1 MVYEQ
6 INKNQFMIVIAGAT
20 GVGKTDFALSL
31 AEYLPIEIINA
42 DLGQF
47 YQPLTIGTA
56 KPLWQEHPVKHHLF
70 DIFSEPR
77 SCTVMEYR
85 TRALECIHKIWQQKK
100 IPVIVGGS
108 TLYVESIFFEPQ
120 QTKTNAE
127 FILNEKISESWDQ
140 LNAFDPERAAK
151 IHPNDSYRIKRA
163 LAIWQT
169 TGVKPSEQKPIYNP
183 PVDYWF
189 FYLTRD
195 RNDLYKRIN
204 ERVGLMIDAGWLDE
218 VRSLINTDW
227 QSFIQ
232 AKKFIGYPELVDF
245 QIKTLNSY
253 ENVLALISQRTR
265 NYAKRQETYFK
276 RLEKKLYNCL
286 VKSTGYTS
294 KQASKIF
301 VNNLTSLDLTVYIK
315 QLSKNLLHR
324 SESRDYESQ

>member
-127 FILNEKISESWDQ
+127 FILNEKISESR
-140 LNAFDPERAAK
+140 PMR
-151 IHPNDSYRIKRA
+151 
-163 LAIWQT
+163 
-169 TGVKPSEQKPIYNP
+169 
-183 PVDYWF
+183 
-189 FYLTRD
+189 
-195 RNDLYKRIN
+195 LY
-204 ERVGLMIDAGWLDE
+204 
-218 VRSLINTDW
+218 
-227 QSFIQ
+227 F
-232 AKKFIGYPELVDF
+232 
-245 QIKTLNSY
+245 
-253 ENVLALISQRTR
+253 VLS
-265 NYAKRQETYFK
+265 
-276 RLEKKLYNCL
+276 C
-286 VKSTGYTS
+286 ST
-294 KQASKIF
+294 
-301 VNNLTSLDLTVYIK
+301 
-315 QLSKNLLHR
+315 
-324 SESRDYESQ
+324 